1 LNEHL
6 KTNQTLPNYN
16 SLSLL
21 NKVSLNDDSSLFAN
35 QTQQKTV
42 DVGNKTIKNVVFKQ
56 NQLTE
61 NNLAADSS
69 NINDEKN
76 NTNLDKE
83 IEKSNQY
90 IKNLISSIKMDVRNE
105 KAAATPV
112 AQIVSATA
120 ALPPSYRTINENK
133 NNGLNTDNF
142 GRMASITANNEQM
155 NLLQEYEREL
165 KRQDLNTMDFSLTSS
180 LNFEEKDRPDKT
192 QTIGSLLVNGAQI
205 FDEKPKASSTIK
217 LSNELANDVK

>member
-1 LNEHL
+1 M